1 VRAASTL
8 APVFVDYSVPGPLT
22 DLTGFDELVSSSLS
36 DPVGI
41 CAQVAGLVIEP
52 DDALAA
58 GVAAER
64 TEERQLRPARA
75 IVSRLLEMRREPLS
89 VQRPADQR
97 VVGTCRHFAVLACAL
112 LRHQGV
118 ASRVRCGF
126 ATYFQPG
133 CGVDHWIVEYRA
145 QRRWVR
151 TDPEVLGGTVID
163 HAQDLRAD
171 DFLSGAEAWRAHRAG
186 RINPDRFGVYGTENW
201 GVGEIRGNLVKD
213 LAALN
218 KLEML
223 PWDEWGE
230 MEAGYDD
237 TAGPAYDALLD
248 RCAESVAE
256 DDPGAI
262 VQLATLPELH
272 VPDTLVSATL

>member
-1 VRAASTL
+1 M
-8 APVFVDYSVPGPLT
+8 FVDYSVPGSLT
-22 DLTGFDELVSSSLS
+22 DLTGFDEFVGSSLS
-36 DPVGI
+36 DPVSI

-58 GVAAER
+58 GVDVER
-64 TEERQLRPARA
+64 AEERQLRPART
-75 IVSRLLEMRREPLS
+75 IVSRLLELCREPVS

-97 VVGTCRHFAVLACAL
+97 VVGTCRHFAFLACAL

-126 ATYFQPG
+126 ATYFQSG
-133 CGVDHWIVEYRA
+133 WGVDHWVVEYRA

-151 TDPEVLGGTVID
+151 VDPEVLGGPVID
-163 HAQDLRAD
+163 HAEDLSTD
-171 DFLSGAEAWRAHRAG
+171 DFLSGAEAWQAYRAG
-186 RINPDRFGVYGTENW
+186 RIDPDRFGVYGTENW

-230 MEAGYDD
+230 MQAGYDD
-237 TAGPAYDALLD
+237 TADPAYDALLD
-248 RCAESVAE
+248 RCAQSIT
-256 DDPGAI
+256 DDDQETI
-262 VQLATLPELH
+262 VQLATLPELR